1 MQLVEAYLVF
11 VNTLWYITL
20 FDRYGIVTMQQLK
33 QTDNVRGTQGCNTSF
48 RDTDHLVK
56 IQYRC
61 NTHRDAM
68 CHDTAHIGTMQQS

>member
-33 QTDNVRGTQGCNTSF
+33 QTDNVRGT
-48 RDTDHLVK
+48 
-56 IQYRC
+56 
-61 NTHRDAM
+61 
-68 CHDTAHIGTMQQS
+68 